1 MKKIKALI
9 KSIFDFGR
17 YSYFE
22 IIQDDGVTY
31 AVKVKKK
38 YEQNYLFIRDCF
50 GCQHSKINSY
60 KFYNY

>member
-22 IIQDDGVTY
+22 IIQEDGITY

-38 YEQNYLFIRDCF
+38 YEQNYLIIKDSF
-50 GCQHSKINSY
+50 GCQYSKITSFN
-60 KFYNY
+60 FYNY

>member
-1 MKKIKALI
+1 MKKIKAII

-22 IIQDDGVTY
+22 IIQDDGTTY

-38 YEQNYLFIRDCF
+38 NEHTYLFIKDSF
-50 GCQHSKINSY
+50 GCQYSKITSY
-60 KFYNY
+60 KFYTY